1 MDKRQAKVEFSEY
14 DFLALLLAVKNEVG
28 ENPIVNITELEEEL
42 FPFATNE
49 EYKDLFEDIIVRD
62 NIDKKYVYFRDSIVQ
77 AAVTGMLTIII
88 DGSDD
93 YKIINNLSED
103 ESKLIIADSTNKVN
117 KMKCMLLNIRANG
130 KTNKKYG
137 LKPKKENN

>member
-14 DFLALLLAVKNEVG
+14 DFLALLLAVKKDAG

-62 NIDKKYVYFRDSIVQ
+62 NIDKKYVYFRDSIVKG
-77 AAVTGMLTIII
+77 AVTGMLTIIM
-88 DGSDD
+88 DSGDD
-93 YKIINNLSED
+93 YKIVNNLDED
-103 ESKLIIADSTNKVN
+103 ESKLIIKDSTDMAS
-117 KMKCMLLNIRANG
+117 KMKCMLLSIRAND
-130 KTNKKYG
+130 KANKKYG

>member
-117 KMKCMLLNIRANG
+117 KMKCMLLSIKANG
-130 KTNKKYG
+130 KTNKKYE